1 LDASNP
7 LDDIAAAARRL
18 GVEFDAQAA
27 RSWMLAV
34 SSADR
39 GRGWAQEAASGIFGS
54 QIALADFNQ
63 ADLDYFRHLAQRVRL
78 VRHPNVES
86 AIAIAGSSAQGK
98 IQLFPGDADFFERVN
113 LKAPDLAA
121 ARALL
126 RDLLRLTALRA
137 LAEADIVLI
146 EANFGVYPWPATHGG
161 AAHAAGDSILWHPD
175 EVLAGEIEV
184 SDEHGAARL
193 LRWDEVEAGLGWSYV
208 GWIVADPDA
217 GRIALASNM
226 LDATWEAPSGEIIP
240 LDGSLDAFF
249 QEIYLEPEAL
259 PVFTKIARHLDP
271 AGAQAYAAA
280 MRGQVNY
287 YVHVDPS
294 YCKATKRLYNLF
306 RLTDELEAAA
316 YLRELFDEPGALL
329 YQVDGLLE
337 AAHHAQD
344 PATRLD
350 RAVVLRQLELVRQA
364 VAAALDGP
372 EEQALLDALVRL
384 ADTVPTQPA
393 ADPAWTAS
401 LRQCQ
406 AQCRTL
412 VNDYFRAR
420 LFGLPRI
427 AAFLDGLAANPNPLC
442 EPL

>member
-1 LDASNP
+1 MTESPAF
-7 LDDIAAAARRL
+7 DDLAAAARRL

-34 SSADR
+34 SAADR
-39 GRGWAQEAASGIFGS
+39 ERGWTQEAATGVFGS
-54 QIALADFNQ
+54 HLALADFNQ
-63 ADLDYFRHLAQRVRL
+63 ADLAYFRHLAQRVRL
-78 VRHPNVES
+78 ARHPDLES
-86 AIAIAGSSAQGK
+86 AIAIAGSSAQGN

-113 LKAPDLAA
+113 LKTPDEAA

-126 RDLLRLTALRA
+126 RDLLRQTALRA
-137 LAEADIVLI
+137 LAETDIVLI
-146 EANFGVYPWPATHGG
+146 EANFGVYPWPATHAG
-161 AAHAAGDSILWHPD
+161 AAHAAGESILWQPD
-175 EVLAGEIEV
+175 EVLSGEIEV
-184 SDEHGAARL
+184 TDAAGVSRR
-193 LRWDEVEAGLGWSYV
+193 LRWDEVVAGLGWSYI
-208 GWIVADPDA
+208 GWIVADPGA

-226 LDATWEAPSGEIIP
+226 LDATWESPAGAIVP

-271 AGAQAYAAA
+271 AGAQGYASA
-280 MRGQVNY
+280 MRQQVHY
-287 YVHVDPS
+287 YVHEDPS

-316 YLRELFDEPGALL
+316 YLRELFDEPGAQL

-337 AAHHAQD
+337 AARHALN

-350 RAVVLRQLELVRQA
+350 RDIVLRQLETVRQA

-372 EEQALLDALVRL
+372 DEQALLTALARL
-384 ADTVPTQPA
+384 SETLPATTAEADDWSA
-393 ADPAWTAS
+393 RLS
-401 LRQCQ
+401 QCQ
-406 AQCRTL
+406 AQCRRL

-420 LFGLPRI
+420 LYGLPRV
-427 AAFLDGLAANPNPLC
+427 AAFLDDLKPAT
-442 EPL
+442 

>member
-1 LDASNP
+1 MTDSPAFEDLS
-7 LDDIAAAARRL
+7 AAARHL

-27 RSWMLAV
+27 RTWILAV
-34 SSADR
+34 SAADR
-39 GRGWAQEAASGIFGS
+39 ARGWTQEAATGVFGS
-54 QIALADFNQ
+54 HLALADFNQ
-63 ADLDYFRHLAQRVRL
+63 ADLDYFRQLAQRVRL
-78 VRHPNVES
+78 ARHPAVES

-113 LKAPDLAA
+113 IKAPDEAA
-121 ARALL
+121 ARVLL
-126 RDLLRLTALRA
+126 RELMRQTALRA
-137 LAEADIVLI
+137 LAETDIVLI
-146 EANFGVYPWPATHGG
+146 EANFGVYPWPATRAG
-161 AAHAAGDSILWHPD
+161 AAHAAGESILWLPD
-175 EVLAGEIEV
+175 EALSGVLEITDAAGV
-184 SDEHGAARL
+184 PCT
-193 LRWDEVEAGLGWSYV
+193 LRWDEVAAGLGWSYL

-226 LDATWEAPSGEIIP
+226 LDATWESPSGAIVP

-271 AGAQAYAAA
+271 AGAQGYAAA
-280 MRGQVNY
+280 MRQQVHY
-287 YVHVDPS
+287 YVNEDPS

-316 YLRELFDEPGALL
+316 YLRELFDEPGAQL

-337 AAHHAQD
+337 AARHALD

-350 RAVVLRQLELVRQA
+350 RDIVLHQIEIVRQA

-372 EEQALLDALVRL
+372 EEQALLAALARL
-384 ADTVPTQPA
+384 SESFPATPAEA
-393 ADPAWTAS
+393 ADWSAS

-406 AQCRTL
+406 AQCRAL

-420 LFGLPRI
+420 LYGLPRI
-427 AAFLDGLAANPNPLC
+427 AAFLDGLQPDA
-442 EPL
+442 

>member
-1 LDASNP
+1 MTDSP
-7 LDDIAAAARRL
+7 SLDDLAASARRF

-27 RSWMLAV
+27 RDWVLAV
-34 SSADR
+34 SAADR
-39 GRGWAQEAASGIFGS
+39 DKGWAQEAATGVFGS
-54 QIALADFNQ
+54 HLALADFNQ
-63 ADLDYFRHLAQRVRL
+63 ADLDYFRQLAQRVRL
-78 VRHPNVES
+78 ARQPDVES

-113 LKAPDLAA
+113 IKAPDLAA
-121 ARALL
+121 ARAVL
-126 RDLLRLTALRA
+126 RDLLRQTALRA

-146 EANFGVYPWPATHGG
+146 EANFGVYPWPATRGG
-161 AAHAAGDSILWHPD
+161 SAHAAGDSILWHPD
-175 EVLAGEIEV
+175 EVLAGEVEV
-184 SDEHGAARL
+184 LDEHGAARL
-193 LRWDEVEAGLGWSYV
+193 LRWDEVEAGLGWSYL
-208 GWIVADPDA
+208 GWIVADPNA

-226 LDATWEAPSGEIIP
+226 FDATWESPSGAIVP

-271 AGAQAYAAA
+271 AGAQSYAAA
-280 MRGQVNY
+280 MRGQVHY
-287 YVHVDPS
+287 FVHEDPS

-337 AAHHAQD
+337 AARHAQD

-350 RAVVLRQLELVRQA
+350 RAVVLRQLDLVRQA
-364 VAAALDGP
+364 VAVALDGP
-372 EEQALLDALVRL
+372 DEQALLAALARL
-384 ADTVPTQPA
+384 TETLPTTPA
-393 ADPAWTAS
+393 AAAEWAAA

-427 AAFLDGLAANPNPLC
+427 ADFLDGLAAHP
-442 EPL
+442 